1 MKTNLDRKQ
10 WKEGKYSAPLP
21 VVGVTAFK
29 GKEKV
34 GGGQNV
40 EKEET
45 FRVGNWLWNVKR

>member
-34 GGGQNV
+34 GGGKMLKRKKLS
-40 EKEET
+40 ELATDYET
-45 FRVGNWLWNVKR
+45 